1 MDKIPKETKVIIN
14 KIKKVVSDFQKY
26 NIDGYIVPKNDNFFS
41 EYVKHDRLKIISNFS
56 GSAGFAIIF
65 KNKNYLFVDGRYTLQ
80 AKRESGKNFKII
92 EYPYLLPKKLFQN
105 ITLGFDPKLF
115 TKAQLQF
122 FFGNRIKLIPISKNL
137 IDKLKK

>member
-56 GSAGFAIIF
+56 GSAGFAII
-65 KNKNYLFVDGRYTLQ
+65 L
-80 AKRESGKNFKII
+80 S
-92 EYPYLLPKKLFQN
+92 
-105 ITLGFDPKLF
+105 
-115 TKAQLQF
+115 
-122 FFGNRIKLIPISKNL
+122 LIHI
-137 IDKLKK
+137 